1 MNTCNVELMQHL
13 LKSPCGKC
21 NPVGAET
28 SKGEYYYDNVKIR
41 HFSSKLGSERLVA
54 YINDSPVAMVQV
66 MRGKGYPPTVANI
79 FCEENHRR
87 KGLATMLYSK
97 AKSLFGS
104 KLRISSDLTQDGLA
118 WSNEIHRRSGEKSL
132 SPSIGS

>member
-1 MNTCNVELMQHL
+1 MSDYNITMMEHL
-13 LKSPCGKC
+13 LNSPCGKC
-21 NPVGAET
+21 STIGEEK
-28 SKGEYYYDNVKIR
+28 SKGEYSYDNVNIK
-41 HFSSKLGSERLVA
+41 HFSSNLGSERLVA

-87 KGLATMLYSK
+87 KGFATMLYSK